1 MRPARSLARSNA
13 EREAVIAYAEKRLV
27 LYKARGCGEAAQVF
41 GVFIADLDAELH
53 IREGEEREKVL
64 HDVFAHGT
72 GAFNLDKDG
81 AVQHVPLSAIS
92 PLEGQHAAQRQSDE
106 YFCAKCGKRWAVSDD
121 APEAC
126 A

>member
-1 MRPARSLARSNA
+1 MSRPARSLARSNS
-13 EREAVIAYAEKRLV
+13 EREAVIAYAEKRIV
-27 LYKARGCGEAAQVF
+27 QYKARGCGEAAQAF

-53 IREGEEREKVL
+53 I
-64 HDVFAHGT
+64 
-72 GAFNLDKDG
+72 
-81 AVQHVPLSAIS
+81 S
-92 PLEGQHAAQRQSDE
+92 PLAGQHQAQRQSDE